1 MPVLYTTQDT
11 GFPALTLTS
20 NTDITA
26 WNNLKLILK
35 ACLVTGYGSK
45 PAAGWVLVDEGEDFL
60 VLRNAS
66 GSYVSIVSQG
76 TSSAKYNYPQ
86 LRFYLSATYA
96 GMSGKVPTGMGVVS
110 GVASGSSA
118 PHNAATL
125 LIGQTGFG
133 TRMIILADAA
143 TALIQF
149 ASGSAATSISGTQF
163 DSVSD
168 PYLGTF
174 YLGDDAAGN
183 CLCVGGQTLSSSVPN
198 IYTDPNLFHGGMLTS
213 LNNPATG
220 ALVGAS
226 GISAS
231 IPSLVQRYAQQYLTG
246 LSAIAFDQ
254 LELSRIRWMADGVIQ
269 APLRG
274 LCRDPVLSDQYA
286 YAIKRALL
294 GGSGAVDIGVMMTP
308 TLQADGYL
316 YQPVIARA
324 DLRPSALITDN
335 PGFW

>member
-20 NTDITA
+20 STDITA

-45 PAAGWVLVDEGEDFL
+45 PAAGWTLIDEGEDFL

-66 GSYVSIVSQG
+66 GAYVSIVSQG
-76 TSSAKYNYPQ
+76 TSGATYNYPQ

-118 PHNAATL
+118 PHNAAAR
-125 LIGQTGFG
+125 LIGATGYG
-133 TRMIILADAA
+133 TRMIIVADAA
-143 TALIQF
+143 TALLQF
-149 ASGSAATSISGTQF
+149 VSGYAVTSVSGTQF
-163 DSVSD
+163 DSVADS
-168 PYLGTF
+168 YLGTF

-183 CLCVGGQTLSSSVPN
+183 CLCVGGQTLSATMPN
-198 IYTDPNLFHGGMLTS
+198 IYTTPNLFHGGMLTS

-220 ALVGAS
+220 ALVGSS

-231 IPSLVQRYAQQYLTG
+231 IVSLTQRSAPQSLTG
-246 LSAIAFDQ
+246 VSNLSFDQ
-254 LELSRIRWMADGVIQ
+254 LELSRIRWMADGAIQ

-274 LCRDPVLSDQYA
+274 LCRDPALSDQYA
-286 YAIKRALL
+286 YAIKRGLV

-316 YQPVIARA
+316 YQPILARA
-324 DLRPSALITDN
+324 DLRPSALITSN